1 MVEKNYKN
9 KFSPYKT
16 IGKEEISA
24 ANKVLKS
31 EFYQVLRHQKVRNFM
46 VENLLENLRKRSK
59 IFFKVKCYYSKFM
72 DVRYFY
78 SCWES

>member
-1 MVEKNYKN
+1 MIEKLAINGGKTIKN

-31 EFYQVLRHQKVRNFM
+31 EFYQVLRHQKS
-46 VENLLENLRKRSK
+46 EILWWK
-59 IFFKVKCYYSKFM
+59 IC
-72 DVRYFY
+72 
-78 SCWES
+78 